1 MMLSRGSLD
10 RLPALK
16 DPCGRT
22 GGPKS
27 LPKPSQTRGQA
38 QLAVMTGAGATRSQG
53 PAMWVGREK
62 PLQAQQHPRGHAERT
77 NTFPSSLTHVLPTPQ
92 GPS

>member
-1 MMLSRGSLD
+1 MLSRGSLD

-22 GGPKS
+22 GGTKS
-27 LPKPSQTRGQA
+27 LLKPSQAQGQA
-38 QLAVMTGAGATRSQG
+38 QLAVMTGWSNKEREG

-62 PLQAQQHPRGHAERT
+62 PHQAQQHPRGQAERT
-77 NTFPSSLTHVLPTPQ
+77 NTFPPSLAHVLPTPQ
-92 GPS
+92 DPS